1 MKLKRQTLKLKILNL
16 LSRDKLS
23 DFDKTQTSKMSKPV
37 TLKSHIESA
46 TIDASRPRRNCVLV
60 ELVEVDSDNI
70 VSVDGKI
77 YANDEEKLAD
87 DPDFRAFYKHPNAD
101 GKGTPCIAGTIGWA
115 IGMPPKSGRSYRVEP
130 VGPLYTIGV
139 LSKIDILSLLNQQN
153 RNGNWQNPG
162 SIIIPDVELYNKFR
176 ELSYIPDW
184 LKNVS
189 NFAEFMRA
197 METQYRTL
205 NPEDNVEIDSKIL
218 LDSKKAAHT
227 PTPYVMSKPRKD
239 IKKKK
244 TKKSSSEQA
253 DSSEEGEVEES
264 SEAEVVAEHRSS
276 SSSSS
281 SEEEKPP
288 RKKMILTKS
297 DASPP
302 KTSEEKKKKDSPSTK
317 ENSPKRQKVAEP
329 EAPKPKSKIQEPTKP
344 NPKSAEAAKSSK
356 KEEKKA
362 NAPPTPSAKDK
373 KPLAVVS
380 NPVTP
385 IQYQTPKIQLMRTN
399 MVVREV
405 VTDETEKEKFVFDS
419 ATDIIS
425 SFIVPEKTVEQT
437 KQLIMLMILL
447 EHIALTN
454 AQTPDAPALEIM
466 LPGRV
471 TFDQCNQVE
480 ARNLYDMRKELQKY
494 KADVE
499 QAIEDI
505 DKRIDHEEK
514 IYEHIRKFSPKIGLI
529 EYFLDMYTHMKH
541 KFLLMIYQ
549 VDVAQNF
556 MVSESYKSFIIEHQM
571 QGNIAW
577 LQKTIRKTIADRTKK
592 AKQAKSSKKQKSK
605 K

>member
-1 MKLKRQTLKLKILNL
+1 
-16 LSRDKLS
+16 
-23 DFDKTQTSKMSKPV
+23 MSKPV

-344 NPKSAEAAKSSK
+344 NPKSAEAVKSSK

-362 NAPPTPSAKDK
+362 NAPPTPSVKDK

-577 LQKTIRKTIADRTKK
+577 LQKTIRKTIADRAKK